1 MKRVLVCRTGA
12 FGDICMAMPV
22 VHALASQCEV
32 HWLIR
37 RGHTALLRLFPE
49 VKCHPVIF
57 EAGQGG
63 TFPADLIQMLVAAQY
78 DALLD
83 FSNWDIIASLA
94 SRVKSIPVR
103 AIAYDDTRMLLY
115 QRLKNALPWFKPF
128 NKVVKIDGKVHR
140 VVKWQELIRAS
151 LGYTLS
157 IDWPLPPIRSIE
169 EPVRLL
175 VQPHSSKANKRWSI
189 DNFVTA
195 LASVAERKV
204 IHCFI
209 NEGHA
214 GERSASEELGSRLRQ
229 AGLSATIV
237 PFDASFI
244 ALKNALAQAHAAVG
258 SDSGPMHLAALL
270 GVPTVVIYGPYT
282 PVEIAPLWRS
292 VAVTPPGGRG
302 VASDVTPVM
311 VSGAVIDVLS

>member
-1 MKRVLVCRTGA
+1 
-12 FGDICMAMPV
+12 MALPV
-22 VHALASQCEV
+22 VHALAAQCEV

-57 EAGQGG
+57 EPDRAGKL
-63 TFPADLIQMLVAAQY
+63 PADLIQTLVAAQY

-103 AIAYDDTRMLLY
+103 AIAYDDTRMLLF

-128 NKVVKIDGKVHR
+128 NKVVRIDGRVHR

-151 LGYTLS
+151 LGCALS
-157 IDWPLPPIRSIE
+157 IDWPLPPVRPME
-169 EPVRLL
+169 EPIRLL
-175 VQPHSSKANKRWSI
+175 VHPHASKAGKRWSI

-195 LASVAERKV
+195 LKSVAGRRV

-214 GERSASEELGSRLRQ
+214 GEHDASQELGSRLRQ
-229 AGLSATIV
+229 AGLSVTIV
-237 PFDASFI
+237 PFDSSFLG
-244 ALKNALAQAHAAVG
+244 LKNALAQAHAAVG
-258 SDSGPMHLAALL
+258 LDSGPMHLAALL

-282 PVEIAPLWRS
+282 PMEIAPLWRS

-302 VASDVTPVM
+302 LTSDVTPMM
-311 VSGAVIDVLS
+311 VSSAVIDVLS